1 MMLNFYYHIRRKLIG
16 MVAAKYQRENMT
28 RTNLL
33 IITAMFGVFFL
44 IGKQSNQQ
52 EITELKLK
60 LEVSE

>member
-1 MMLNFYYHIRRKLIG
+1 